1 LCSATNDT
9 RHARHDVI
17 LAMTLWP
24 TALRS
29 LDHGTGICIDAK
41 WLGHRLQL
49 VGCRQIDPAREA
61 ILLVVTTP
69 RISFAEQFQRSI
81 QGTRNQPARSVAAVA
96 KSSVESQPD
105 STIG

>member
-9 RHARHDVI
+9 PHARHDVI
-17 LAMTLWP
+17 LAMTLLRR

-81 QGTRNQPARSVAAVA
+81 QGTRDQPAR
-96 KSSVESQPD
+96 
-105 STIG
+105 